1 LTTISDLFYL
11 EDDKMPRKRY
21 SKYKKPPTETKQPS
35 NEVLEDTLA
44 TFTKIQQRQT
54 KTNIETSK
62 SIPKSKKIVILPAI
76 AIVVSIIFVSM
87 FFFNPP
93 GSNSP
98 PQPGTGEQ
106 IGSTIQIEIS
116 DITSTAK
123 FYSYN
128 DNGVSIRYFAVRGT
142 DNLVRVAIDAC
153 DVCYTEKKGYTQ
165 VSNNMRC
172 KNCGKNFAIDNLGTD
187 NLQGGC
193 WPSYL
198 PVTTETEVISIEIS
212 DLSLKRFMFA

>member
-1 LTTISDLFYL
+1 MISISHLFCL

-21 SKYKKPPTETKQPS
+21 TKYKKPPTETKQPS

-54 KTNIETSK
+54 KTNIETSN

-76 AIVVSIIFVSM
+76 AIVISILFVSM
-87 FFFNPP
+87 FLFNPP
-93 GSNSP
+93 GSNSSS
-98 PQPGTGEQ
+98 QTGTGEQ
-106 IGSTIQIEIS
+106 IGDTIQIEMS
-116 DITSTAK
+116 DITNTAK
-123 FYSYN
+123 FFSYN
-128 DNGVSIRYFAVRGT
+128 DNGVSIRYFTVRGT

-165 VSNNMRC
+165 VGNNMRC
-172 KNCGKNFAIDNLGTD
+172 KNCGLDFVIDNLGVD
-187 NLQGGC
+187 NQEGGC